1 MSRVPVLLTTV
12 PALLHKF
19 ACWLISA
26 DFVLQRPLFSADQPV
41 SHLNPPDT
49 SASFTQSVSGAPPQL
64 LPLQI
69 STQASSW
76 TAPGSETHTLPPSWP
91 DSPGSTV
98 MTSPSPITHHIYPLH
113 SPAPFRA
120 LSSPL
125 SFNQW
130 PGFIFPVPSGVF
142 AFPHVPPAQDANNPN
157 PASSHQLTDPKTRT
171 L

>member
-1 MSRVPVLLTTV
+1 MVLQAKLLSPLTAGHGHAPATSPDQPQSLCRLSSPVLSKGLCLLIIFM
-12 PALLHKF
+12 PDYMEMALAHKF
-19 ACWLISA
+19 
-26 DFVLQRPLFSADQPV
+26 PLDK
-41 SHLNPPDT
+41 
-49 SASFTQSVSGAPPQL
+49 
-64 LPLQI
+64 
-69 STQASSW
+69 ASSW